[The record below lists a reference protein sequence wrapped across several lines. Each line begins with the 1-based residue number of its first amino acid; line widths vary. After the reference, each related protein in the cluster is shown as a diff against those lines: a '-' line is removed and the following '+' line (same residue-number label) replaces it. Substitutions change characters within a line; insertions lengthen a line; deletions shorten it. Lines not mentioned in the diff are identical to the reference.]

1 MGKHLAHRRHVR
13 RGLTFDRYHRFEEK
27 RTHVVLF
34 TLKDR
39 AGDVTIEL
47 AQPLQTLDAPLFVN
61 VAFLILVEFR
71 VAPDAIHQIDAIDQI
86 QNCPLEVSLSALEVV
101 ADSLGGLLHGIPLAN
116 DSWLKPVAFL
126 HLCTDNI
133 L

>member
-1 MGKHLAHRRHVR
+1 MGKHLAHGRHVR

-27 RTHVVLF
+27 RPHVLLF

-126 HLCTDNI
+126 HL
-133 L
+133 